1 MTEQEKKT
9 VKQMWEMNEPISQ
22 IVKMLPYKK
31 NVAKQLIFKMRA
43 DGEILPRGRRKGVEL
58 VRQAYESGMT
68 DIAEICETY
77 QLKRSSV
84 LEYLWRSGI
93 KIGRKHQKR
102 VLRPFSEQSAEIIN
116 LLEKGEKQSEIAR
129 KFGISRQRVSDIK
142 KRHEKRKKNENL

>member
-31 NVAKQLIFKMRA
+31 TAAKQLILKMRT
-43 DGEILPRGRRKGVEL
+43 DGEISQRGRRNGVEL

-68 DIAEICETY
+68 DVAEICETY

-84 LEYLWRSGI
+84 LEYLRRNGI
-93 KIGRKHQKR
+93 HIGKKHAKG
-102 VLRPFSEQSAEIIN
+102 VLRQFSEQSTDIII
-116 LLEKGEKQSEIAR
+116 LLENGEKQSEIAR
-129 KFGISRQRVSDIK
+129 KFGISRQRVFDIK
-142 KRHEKRKKNENL
+142 KRHEKREQK